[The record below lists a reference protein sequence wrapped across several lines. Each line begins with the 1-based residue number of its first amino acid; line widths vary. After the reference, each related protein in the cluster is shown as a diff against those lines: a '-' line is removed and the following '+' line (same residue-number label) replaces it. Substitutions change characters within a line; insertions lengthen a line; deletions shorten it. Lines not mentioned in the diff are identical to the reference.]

1 MSENMNSTFK
11 TPGVYIEEASARHSS
26 IAQVETAIPAFIG
39 FTQLVSHYGPSLI
52 NRPIRISSLTEYENI
67 FGLPAIVTFTN
78 QKKPGKGI
86 KIVKDDMGNFVPAAP
101 VHDPFD
107 QLQFRMHYCLQL
119 YFANGGGPCYVVSCG
134 GYQDATDYT
143 AMETSLNIL
152 ARENQ
157 PSMVVFTDAANLPK
171 QQYYSLFQKA
181 LAQAGQLRDRFVI
194 IDLLPDLSNK
204 QAVNDFKDGKQI
216 ITYRT
221 GEKSL
226 AESFRE
232 GIGGANLSYGA
243 AYFPWLK
250 TTIPYFI
257 DESQIL
263 VECKFSPLNKV
274 RVLKKKTEAGQKNV
288 DHPEESLY
296 HSNRKVYDLIKKQLN
311 SFTVILPPSAA
322 LAGIYSQVDKER
334 GVWKAPA
341 NIALQ
346 WVKKTMSNIRND
358 QQDDMNITPSGKSIN
373 AIRFFAGRGILVWGS
388 RTLAGNDNEW
398 RYISIRRLEIMIR
411 QSITQTLE
419 TLVFEPNDAN
429 TWNRIRTMTDNF
441 LMTLWRNGALH
452 GIKPEQAFFVRIGLG
467 QTMTETDMQQ
477 GQMILELG
485 IAPIRPSEFIILRI
499 TQKLKEV
506 R

>member
-1 MSENMNSTFK
+1 MNSTFK
-11 TPGVYIEEASARHSS
+11 TPGAYIEETSVRHQS

-39 FTQLVSHYGPSLI
+39 FTQLVSHYGPSLV

-67 FGLPAIVTFTN
+67 FGLPAAVTFTN
-78 QKKPGKGI
+78 QKIPGRGI
-86 KIVKDDMGNFVPAAP
+86 KIVKDDLGNLVPAAP
-101 VHDPFD
+101 VHDPFN
-107 QLQFRMHYCLQL
+107 QLKFRMHYCLQL

-134 GYQDATDYT
+134 GYHDASDYD
-143 AMETSLNIL
+143 AMETSLAIL

-157 PSMVVFTDAANLPK
+157 PSVVVFTDAVNLPK
-171 QQYYSLFQKA
+171 NKYYQLYRNA
-181 LAQAGQLRDRFVI
+181 LAQAGHLGDRFVI
-194 IDLLPDLSNK
+194 IDLLPDFSKK
-204 QAVNDFKDGKQI
+204 QAVNDFKDGKQL
-216 ITYRT
+216 ITYST
-221 GEKSL
+221 SGKSL
-226 AESFRE
+226 ADSFRE
-232 GIGGANLSYGA
+232 EIGEANLSFGA

-250 TTIPYFI
+250 TTIPYFR
-257 DESQIL
+257 DESQIGI
-263 VECKFSPLNKV
+263 ECKYAPLNKV
-274 RVLKKKTEAGQKNV
+274 RVLKKKTEASQNNV

-296 HSNRKVYDLIKKQLN
+296 HSDRKLYDLIKKELD
-311 SFTVILPPSAA
+311 SFTLILPPSAA
-322 LAGIYSQVDKER
+322 MAGIYAQVDKER

-346 WVKKTMSNIRND
+346 WVKKTMCNIRND
-358 QQDDMNITPSGKSIN
+358 QQDDMNITPSGKTIN

-388 RTLAGNDNEW
+388 RTLAGNNNEW

-411 QSITQTLE
+411 QSISQTVE

-429 TWNRIRTMTDNF
+429 TWNRVRTMTENF

-467 QTMTETDMQQ
+467 QTMTETDMQH
-477 GQMILELG
+477 GNMILELG
-485 IAPIRPSEFIILRI
+485 IAPIRPSEFIILRM